1 MYNIIGKNA
10 MKQLSTF
17 WKIISVCIAL
27 CSCVCEKNAVE
38 PYSEDLSS
46 VLILET
52 DTMSLLL
59 TDYSPT
65 MERWDSITSSSLTI
79 QAHRRHPEKLKVIVS
94 TDSLSLH
101 VINIWSAGRNASI
114 IARTEN
120 KNAHDTQLYAFTIGQ
135 SGHSFQ
141 IYFSVLPEE
150 VLVSWQSQILSS
162 SSYRLEGQ
170 ELIVNVPPHAK
181 NMKRSFIRVFAAKQG
196 QMFNDLLVPL
206 ENGRVLSDIS
216 EIQRTDKHA
225 QIIYSLMI
233 DRFCNGDPSN
243 DMPLNRPDVLPFVDF
258 QGGDFQ
264 GITKKIETEF
274 FTNLGINTIWI
285 TPIAQNPDDPWGL
298 AHNPD
303 TKFSAYH
310 GYWPIHPTVLNPHFG
325 TEEQLKKMLREA
337 HKRNINVIV
346 DNVANHLHQDSPI
359 LKEHPDW
366 TTPKYTAD
374 GRLNVRL
381 FDEERLTTWFDTFL
395 PTLDLRKSEVR
406 EAMVDSAIYWLR
418 NYDFDG
424 FRHDAAKHIPES
436 YWRLLTKRIRKN
448 PQWNNLYQ
456 IGETYGSRKLVRSY
470 VKSGMLD
477 GQFDFNVYHK
487 AVNTFGLKSG
497 DMRELNQELYSSLN
511 NFGYH
516 NLMGYISGNHD
527 KPRFISVAG
536 GTVSLNEDTKAAGRK
551 RKIMVGDPAAY
562 DKLAL
567 LEAFMLTVP
576 GVPCIYQGDEYG
588 VPGANDP
595 DNRRMMQFD
604 NYSER
609 EAQHL
614 NTVKQLIKLRRES
627 LPLIYGD
634 IFPLFCDKDV
644 MAFARVYMGE
654 TIIAAYNRS
663 GETKHISMSVPDNL
677 GLNGLSA
684 HFGAQYKVNRNVV
697 NLTLPAYRFEILH

>member
-1 MYNIIGKNA
+1 MIVPPA
-10 MKQLSTF
+10 
-17 WKIISVCIAL
+17 
-27 CSCVCEKNAVE
+27 
-38 PYSEDLSS
+38 
-46 VLILET
+46 
-52 DTMSLLL
+52 
-59 TDYSPT
+59 SP
-65 MERWDSITSSSLTI
+65 
-79 QAHRRHPEKLKVIVS
+79 
-94 TDSLSLH
+94 SLH
-101 VINIWSAGRNASI
+101 VINIWNAGKNASI
-114 IARTEN
+114 IAHTEN
-120 KNAHDTQLYAFTIGQ
+120 KNTHETQLYAFTIGQ
-135 SGHSFQ
+135 SGHSFRVH
-141 IYFSVLPEE
+141 FSVLPEE
-150 VLVSWQSQILSS
+150 ALVSWQRQVLPPP
-162 SSYRLEGQ
+162 SYRWERQ
-170 ELIVNVPPHAK
+170 ELIVDVPPHAE
-181 NMKRSFIRVFAAKQG
+181 NMKRSFICLFAAKQG
-196 QMFNDLLVPL
+196 QMFNDILIPL
-206 ENGRVLSDIS
+206 ENGQVLSNIS

-233 DRFCNGDPSN
+233 DRFCNGDPNN

-258 QGGDFQ
+258 QGGDFL
-264 GITKKIETEF
+264 GITEKIRTGF
-274 FTNLGINTIWI
+274 FTDLGINTIWI
-285 TPIAQNPDDPWGL
+285 TPIAQNPDEPWGL
-298 AHNPD
+298 VQDPD

-310 GYWPIHPTVLNPHFG
+310 GYWPIHPTSLNPHFG
-325 TEEQLKKMLREA
+325 TEAQLKEMIREA
-337 HKRNINVIV
+337 HKRNMNVIV
-346 DNVANHLHQDSPI
+346 DNVANHLHQSSPI

-395 PTLDLRKSEVR
+395 PTLDLRKPEVR
-406 EAMVDSAIYWLR
+406 EAMADSAIYWLH

-436 YWRLLTKRIRKN
+436 YWRLLTKKIRKN

-456 IGETYGSRKLVRSY
+456 IGETYGNRNLVRSY

-487 AVNTFGLKSG
+487 AVNAFGLENG
-497 DMRELNQELYSSLN
+497 DMRELSQELYNSLN
-511 NFGYH
+511 SFGYH

-551 RKIMVGDPAAY
+551 RKITVGDSVAY

-609 EAQHL
+609 EVKHL
-614 NTVKQLIKLRRES
+614 NTVKQLIKLRRKL

-654 TIIAAYNRS
+654 TVIAIYNQS
-663 GETKHISMSVPDNL
+663 GETKHISTTVPDNL
-677 GLNGLSA
+677 DLNGLSA
-684 HFGAQYKVNRNVV
+684 HFGTQYKIDGNMV
-697 NLTLPAYRFEILH
+697 NLKLPAFRFEILH